1 MSFRLERS
9 EVRTSGT
16 EKSANTS
23 YILLK
28 NNYRN
33 TFYPLTDSSIPF
45 RSYRRF
51 IPVGMTCFVLKM
63 SDILTHSN
71 FKYSNIYMIKI
82 VQKRKIWFAFSA
94 LLISASLIALLSC
107 GLKFGIDFTG
117 GTLMEFSFK
126 NETLN
131 SQEIRD
137 ALADLDLGEINV
149 QFSGEKNVLL
159 RFKDVDED
167 THQKI
172 LSALDSAIS
181 GENDTDEE
189 IPPTPLSERGSKII
203 EDENLEENKENNNE
217 ESNIEGTEESKPFS
231 GLIKKALAADEEI
244 ISNIEET
251 EETEE
256 TEGSGIEVITSSG
269 EEINIDVEDINLS
282 DIESEEI
289 DLGAMTGTGGENAN
303 IEEKRFNSIGP
314 VIGNELKEKAVLA
327 IVIALIA
334 IVLYNGF
341 AFRKVSFP
349 VSSFKYGIIAT
360 IALFHD
366 VIITLGVFSVLGYFY
381 NVEIGI
387 PFVAAILAILGYSVN
402 DTIVVFD
409 RTRENL
415 LKSGIDDFEKIVNK
429 SVNETLVRS
438 INTSF
443 TTLIVLAVLY
453 LFGGD
458 TIKYFVV
465 ALMVGISAG
474 TYSSI
479 FIASPL
485 LVTWQKWDLKRKA

>member
-1 MSFRLERS
+1 
-9 EVRTSGT
+9 
-16 EKSANTS
+16 
-23 YILLK
+23 
-28 NNYRN
+28 
-33 TFYPLTDSSIPF
+33 
-45 RSYRRF
+45 
-51 IPVGMTCFVLKM
+51 
-63 SDILTHSN
+63 
-71 FKYSNIYMIKI
+71 
-82 VQKRKIWFAFSA
+82 
-94 LLISASLIALLSC
+94 
-107 GLKFGIDFTG
+107 
-117 GTLMEFSFK
+117 MEFSFK
-126 NETLN
+126 DKTLN
-131 SQEIRD
+131 SQEIKD
-137 ALADLDLGEINV
+137 ALADLNFGEINV
-149 QFSGEKNVLL
+149 QFSGDKNVLL

-172 LSALDSAIS
+172 LAALDSAIS
-181 GENDTDEE
+181 GENNVDEE
-189 IPPTPLSERGSKII
+189 IPPTPFSERGSEII
-203 EDENLEENKENNNE
+203 EEENTEGENIENNIE
-217 ESNIEGTEESKPFS
+217 EDGIEGIEESKPFS
-231 GLIKKALAADEEI
+231 GLIKKALAADEEAI
-244 ISNIEET
+244 NSTEDTENAEET
-251 EETEE
+251 NE
-256 TEGSGIEVITSSG
+256 SGIEVTTSSG
-269 EEINIDVEDINLS
+269 EEVNIETVDLGN
-282 DIESEEI
+282 IESEEI
-289 DLGAMTGTGGENAN
+289 DLGAMMETGRENAS

-314 VIGNELKEKAVLA
+314 VIGSELKESSVWA

-334 IVLYNGF
+334 IVLYIGF

-366 VIITLGVFSVLGYFY
+366 IIITLGVFSVLGHFY
-381 NVEIGI
+381 GIEIGI

-429 SVNETLVRS
+429 SVNETLIRS

-443 TTLIVLAVLY
+443 TTLIVLFALY

-465 ALMVGISAG
+465 ALMVGIAAG

>member
-1 MSFRLERS
+1 
-9 EVRTSGT
+9 
-16 EKSANTS
+16 
-23 YILLK
+23 
-28 NNYRN
+28 
-33 TFYPLTDSSIPF
+33 
-45 RSYRRF
+45 
-51 IPVGMTCFVLKM
+51 
-63 SDILTHSN
+63 
-71 FKYSNIYMIKI
+71 YMIKI

-94 LLISASLIALLSC
+94 VLVSASLIALLAW

-126 NETLN
+126 EETLN
-131 SQEIRD
+131 SQEIKE
-137 ALADLDLGEINV
+137 ALADLNLGEINI
-149 QFSGEKNVLL
+149 QFSGEKDVLL

-172 LSALDSAIS
+172 LTALDFAIS
-181 GENDTDEE
+181 GEDN
-189 IPPTPLSERGSKII
+189 SE
-203 EDENLEENKENNNE
+203 ENNNE
-217 ESNIEGTEESKPFS
+217 NKSGEEEDISEENEKENKEENNIEGIEESKPFS
-231 GLIKKALAADEEI
+231 GFIKKALAADEEAPG
-244 ISNIEET
+244 ET
-251 EETEE
+251 ENMEDAESAEENGIKVTTE
-256 TEGSGIEVITSSG
+256 SG
-269 EEINIDVEDINLS
+269 EEININAGEIDLGN
-282 DIESEEI
+282 IENEEI
-289 DLGAMTGTGGENAN
+289 DLDAMAGTGRENAN
-303 IEEKRFNSIGP
+303 IKEKRFNSIGP
-314 VIGNELKEKAVLA
+314 VIGNELKRSAVWA

-334 IVLYNGF
+334 IVLYIGF

-366 VIITLGVFSVLGYFY
+366 VIITLGVFAVLGHFFSI
-381 NVEIGI
+381 EIGI

-415 LKSGIDDFEKIVNK
+415 LKSGIDDFEEVVNK
-429 SVNETLVRS
+429 SVNETLIRS

-443 TTLIVLAVLY
+443 TTLIVLAALY

-458 TIKYFVV
+458 TIRYFVV

>member
-1 MSFRLERS
+1 MFKNL
-9 EVRTSGT
+9 
-16 EKSANTS
+16 NTQ
-23 YILLK
+23 I
-28 NNYRN
+28 
-33 TFYPLTDSSIPF
+33 T
-45 RSYRRF
+45 
-51 IPVGMTCFVLKM
+51 
-63 SDILTHSN
+63 
-71 FKYSNIYMIKI
+71 YMIKI
-82 VQKRKIWFAFSA
+82 VQKRKVWFAFSA
-94 LLISASLIALLSC
+94 VLISASLIALLTW

-126 NETLN
+126 EETLN
-131 SQEIRD
+131 SQEIKS
-137 ALADLDLGEINV
+137 ALADLDLGEVNI
-149 QFSGEKNVLL
+149 QFSGDKNVLL

-172 LSALDSAIS
+172 LVALDSAIS
-181 GENDTDEE
+181 GEDEDKEE
-189 IPPTPLSERGSKII
+189 IPLTPFSEKGSEII
-203 EDENLEENKENNNE
+203 EEENEEENNE
-217 ESNIEGTEESKPFS
+217 ENNSEKGIEENKPFS
-231 GLIKKALAADEEI
+231 GFIKKALAADDET
-244 ISNIEET
+244 ISN
-251 EETEE
+251 
-256 TEGSGIEVITSSG
+256 TEGMEDSGIKVTTDSG
-269 EEINIDVEDINLS
+269 EEINVDAEDIDLS
-282 DIESEEI
+282 NVESEEI
-289 DLGAMTGTGGENAN
+289 NLDTAAGTNGENAN
-303 IEEKRFNSIGP
+303 IEEKRFNSVGPIIGS
-314 VIGNELKEKAVLA
+314 ELKETAVWA

-334 IVLYNGF
+334 IVLYIGW

-366 VIITLGVFSVLGYFY
+366 VIITLGVFAVLGHFL
-381 NVEIGI
+381 NIEIGI

-415 LKSGIDDFEKIVNK
+415 LKSGIDDFEEIVNK

-443 TTLIVLAVLY
+443 TTLIVLLALY

-485 LVTWQKWDLKRKA
+485 LVTWQKWDLKRKG

>member
-1 MSFRLERS
+1 ML
-9 EVRTSGT
+9 
-16 EKSANTS
+16 
-23 YILLK
+23 
-28 NNYRN
+28 
-33 TFYPLTDSSIPF
+33 
-45 RSYRRF
+45 
-51 IPVGMTCFVLKM
+51 
-63 SDILTHSN
+63 
-71 FKYSNIYMIKI
+71 KI

-94 LLISASLIALLSC
+94 VLISASLIALLSW

-126 NETLN
+126 DETLN
-131 SQEIRD
+131 SQEIKD
-137 ALADLDLGEINV
+137 ALADLDLGEISV
-149 QFSGEKNVLL
+149 QFSGEKSVLL

-172 LSALDSAIS
+172 LTALDFVIS
-181 GENDTDEE
+181 GESNADEE
-189 IPPTPLSERGSKII
+189 IENESENDNG
-203 EDENLEENKENNNE
+203 EENTEGDFDEEDIGYWILDIGGFIKE
-217 ESNIEGTEESKPFS
+217 
-231 GLIKKALAADEEI
+231 ALAADEEI
-244 ISNIEET
+244 INNT

-256 TEGSGIEVITSSG
+256 NGIEVTTSSG
-269 EEINIDVEDINLS
+269 EEINIDAESIDLS
-282 DIESEEI
+282 NIESEEI
-289 DLGAMTGTGGENAN
+289 DSDAMAGTGRENAN

-314 VIGNELKEKAVLA
+314 VIGSELKESAVWA

-334 IVLYNGF
+334 IVLYIGF

-366 VIITLGVFSVLGYFY
+366 VIITLGIFAVLGHFFG
-381 NVEIGI
+381 VEIGI
-387 PFVAAILAILGYSVN
+387 SFVAAILAILGYSVN

-415 LKSGIDDFEKIVNK
+415 LKSGIDDFEEIVNK

-458 TIKYFVV
+458 TIRYFVV
-465 ALMVGISAG
+465 ALIIGISAG

-485 LVTWQKWDLKRKA
+485 LVTWQKWDLKRQK

>member
-1 MSFRLERS
+1 ML
-9 EVRTSGT
+9 
-16 EKSANTS
+16 
-23 YILLK
+23 
-28 NNYRN
+28 
-33 TFYPLTDSSIPF
+33 
-45 RSYRRF
+45 
-51 IPVGMTCFVLKM
+51 
-63 SDILTHSN
+63 
-71 FKYSNIYMIKI
+71 KI

-94 LLISASLIALLSC
+94 VLVSVSLIALLSW

-126 NETLN
+126 KETLN
-131 SQEIRD
+131 SQEIKD
-137 ALADLDLGEINV
+137 ALADLDLGEINI
-149 QFSGEKNVLL
+149 QFSGDKNVLL

-172 LSALDSAIS
+172 LTALDSAIS
-181 GENDTDEE
+181 GEDNNEE
-189 IPPTPLSERGSKII
+189 IPPTPLLERGSEII
-203 EDENLEENKENNNE
+203 EEENKEENNE
-217 ESNIEGTEESKPFS
+217 ENNSGEGTEESKPFS
-231 GLIKKALAADEEI
+231 GFIKKALAADDEI
-244 ISNIEET
+244 VSDT

-256 TEGSGIEVITSSG
+256 SGIEITTSSG
-269 EEINIDVEDINLS
+269 EEINIDTENIDLS
-282 DIESEEI
+282 NIESEEI
-289 DLGAMTGTGGENAN
+289 DLSAITGTGEKNIN

-314 VIGNELKEKAVLA
+314 VIGNELKESAVWA

-334 IVLYNGF
+334 IVLYIGF

-366 VIITLGVFSVLGYFY
+366 VIITLGVFSVLGHFY
-381 NVEIGI
+381 GIEIGI

-429 SVNETLVRS
+429 SVNETLIRS

-465 ALMVGISAG
+465 ALMVGIAAG

>member
-1 MSFRLERS
+1 ML
-9 EVRTSGT
+9 
-16 EKSANTS
+16 
-23 YILLK
+23 
-28 NNYRN
+28 
-33 TFYPLTDSSIPF
+33 
-45 RSYRRF
+45 
-51 IPVGMTCFVLKM
+51 
-63 SDILTHSN
+63 
-71 FKYSNIYMIKI
+71 KI
-82 VQKRKIWFAFSA
+82 VQRRKIWFAFSA
-94 LLISASLIALLSC
+94 VLVSASLIALLSW

-126 NETLN
+126 EKTLN
-131 SQEIRD
+131 SQEIKD
-137 ALADLDLGEINV
+137 ALADLNLGEINI

-181 GENDTDEE
+181 GEDENKKEIDNEPENDRNEENAESDSDEE
-189 IPPTPLSERGSKII
+189 EIGNLSPHRSLSVEDCDEQMRDPLQSSTEILQRGEK
-203 EDENLEENKENNNE
+203 EEN
-217 ESNIEGTEESKPFS
+217 NISKLL
-231 GLIKKALAADEEI
+231 GGIVKKALAAENENEI
-244 ISNIEET
+244 VSET
-251 EETEE
+251 NESETKESE
-256 TEGSGIEVITSSG
+256 VEVITNSG
-269 EEINIDVEDINLS
+269 EEINIDAENIDLS

-289 DLGAMTGTGGENAN
+289 DLNAMEGTSEKNVN

-314 VIGNELKEKAVLA
+314 VIGNELKESAVWA
-327 IVIALIA
+327 IIIALIA
-334 IVLYNGF
+334 IVLYIGF

-366 VIITLGVFSVLGYFY
+366 IIITLGVFAVLGHFY

-387 PFVAAILAILGYSVN
+387 PFVAALLAILGYSVN

-429 SVNETLVRS
+429 SVNETLIRS

-443 TTLIVLAVLY
+443 TTLLVLFTLY
-453 LFGGD
+453 LFGGT

-465 ALMVGISAG
+465 ALIVGISAG

-485 LVTWQKWDLKRKA
+485 LVTWQRWNLRRQK

>member
-1 MSFRLERS
+1 ML
-9 EVRTSGT
+9 
-16 EKSANTS
+16 
-23 YILLK
+23 
-28 NNYRN
+28 
-33 TFYPLTDSSIPF
+33 
-45 RSYRRF
+45 
-51 IPVGMTCFVLKM
+51 
-63 SDILTHSN
+63 
-71 FKYSNIYMIKI
+71 KI

-94 LLISASLIALLSC
+94 VLVSVSLIALLSW

-126 NETLN
+126 EKTLN
-131 SQEIRD
+131 SQEIKN
-137 ALADLDLGEINV
+137 ALADLDLGEINI

-181 GENDTDEE
+181 GE
-189 IPPTPLSERGSKII
+189 
-203 EDENLEENKENNNE
+203 DENKNDSKSGETEKESIEESEEN
-217 ESNIEGTEESKPFS
+217 NIEEDGVEGIEESKPFS
-231 GLIKKALAADEEI
+231 GFIKKALAADEEVI
-244 ISNIEET
+244 NSTEDT

-256 TEGSGIEVITSSG
+256 SGIEVITSSG
-269 EEINIDVEDINLS
+269 EEINIDAESIDLS
-282 DIESEEI
+282 NIEGEEI
-289 DLGAMTGTGGENAN
+289 DLGAMIGTGRENAS

-314 VIGNELKEKAVLA
+314 VIGSELKKSAVWA

-334 IVLYNGF
+334 IVLYIGF

-366 VIITLGVFSVLGYFY
+366 VIITLGVFAVLGHFY
-381 NVEIGI
+381 GIEIGI

-429 SVNETLVRS
+429 SVNETLIRS

-485 LVTWQKWDLKRKA
+485 LVTWQKWDLKRQK